1 MKEIFKAGLYR
12 LMFQAFNFLVGL
24 FIAAIA
30 GADLF
35 GTISLMFVNAAFLL
49 LVTGLGADQAIVWH
63 GASKKLNT
71 NKLFTFSFLTALF
84 QIVLFLAVAI
94 FFLNITGKSV
104 LSKSSSNQ
112 YFFFELFY
120 FCGIVLMDKYVSL
133 FYAAHKARI
142 CNLLLASVNFI
153 VLLILAA
160 SRFKFELFEINPFPF
175 FCMLPV
181 IQSVVIGFYFHVNTH
196 SGVSKLSRDDL
207 NSLFTFSVLVFI
219 SNIIQFLAYRADYWL
234 IDYFSNSGTQLGIY
248 AQANK
253 FAALLWIT
261 PNIIAALL
269 APVISSPQSN
279 FERTE
284 VAGLARIFNFL
295 NLFFCGLIISV
306 SFFIY
311 TYFLSPEYFNG
322 FIPLLYMLPG
332 FYFFSILLLLAA
344 YFSAKKN
351 LWVNLVASS
360 ICFLIIVILDI
371 ILIPA
376 WGIKGAAIANSVA
389 YFSSALF
396 TIFIFLRQTDIRL
409 TEIFFLKKSDWKLIT
424 KLRV

>member
-12 LMFQAFNFLVGL
+12 LIFQAFNFLVGL

-35 GTISLMFVNAAFLL
+35 GTISLMVVNAAFLL

-63 GASKKLNT
+63 GASGKLNT
-71 NKLFTFSFLTALF
+71 KKLFSFSLLTALF
-84 QIVLFLAVAI
+84 QIVLFLIIAI

-104 LSKSSSNQ
+104 LSKSNSHR
-112 YFFFELFY
+112 YFLFELFY

-133 FYAAHKARI
+133 FYAEHKARI

-153 VLLILAA
+153 VLLVLAV
-160 SRFKFELFEINPFPF
+160 SRFNFIDLEISPFIF

-181 IQSVVIGFYFHVNTH
+181 IQSVIIGGYFHFKIG
-196 SGVSKLSRDDL
+196 SGFSTLSRKDF
-207 NSLFTFSVLVFI
+207 NSLFTFSGLVFI
-219 SNIIQFLAYRADYWL
+219 TNIIQFLAYRVDYWL
-234 IDYFSNSGTQLGIY
+234 IEYFSNSGTQLGIY
-248 AQANK
+248 AQANR
-253 FAALLWIT
+253 FAALLWIV

-279 FERTE
+279 FERAE

-306 SFFIY
+306 SFLIY
-311 TYFLSPEYFNG
+311 TYFLSPEYFDG

-344 YFSAKKN
+344 YFSAKKI
-351 LWVNLVASS
+351 LWVNLAASL

-371 ILIPA
+371 ILIPVL
-376 WGIKGAAIANSVA
+376 GIKGAAIANTVA
-389 YFSSALF
+389 YSSSALF
-396 TIFIFLRQTDIRL
+396 TIFIFMRHSKIRFA
-409 TEIFFLKKSDWKLIT
+409 EIFFLKKSDWKLIT
-424 KLRV
+424 KLR

>member
-12 LMFQAFNFLVGL
+12 FIFQAFNFLVGL

-35 GTISLMFVNAAFLL
+35 GTISLMVVNAAFFL

-63 GASKKLNT
+63 GASKKLNSG
-71 NKLFTFSFLTALF
+71 KLITFSFLTALF
-84 QIVLFLAVAI
+84 QIVLFLAVAL
-94 FFLNITGKSV
+94 FFLNITGKTV
-104 LSKSSSNQ
+104 LSKSNTSQ

-142 CNLLLASVNFI
+142 CNQLLASVNFSA
-153 VLLILAA
+153 LIILTL
-160 SRFKFELFEINPFPF
+160 SRFNFIDLEINPFLF

-181 IQSVVIGFYFHVNTH
+181 IQFVVIGLYFHIKIH
-196 SGVSKLSRDDL
+196 SGISRLNMEDL
-207 NSLFTFSVLVFI
+207 ESLFTFSMLVFI

-248 AQANK
+248 AQANR
-253 FAALLWIT
+253 FAALLWIV

-269 APVISSPQSN
+269 APVISSPQRN
-279 FERTE
+279 FAVGE
-284 VAGLARIFNFL
+284 VAGLTRVFNFL
-295 NLFFCGLIISV
+295 NLFICGLIITV

-311 TYFLSPEYFNG
+311 TYFLSPDYFKG
-322 FIPLLYMLPG
+322 FTPLLYMLPG

-344 YFSAKKN
+344 YFSAKKI
-351 LWVNLVASS
+351 LWVNLAASS

-371 ILIPA
+371 ILIPL
-376 WGIKGAAIANSVA
+376 WGIKGAAIANTIA
-389 YFSSALF
+389 YSSSALF
-396 TIFIFLRQTDIRL
+396 TIIMFLRHTKTRF
-409 TEIFFLKKSDWKLIT
+409 TEIFFLKKSDWKLVT
-424 KLRV
+424 KLR